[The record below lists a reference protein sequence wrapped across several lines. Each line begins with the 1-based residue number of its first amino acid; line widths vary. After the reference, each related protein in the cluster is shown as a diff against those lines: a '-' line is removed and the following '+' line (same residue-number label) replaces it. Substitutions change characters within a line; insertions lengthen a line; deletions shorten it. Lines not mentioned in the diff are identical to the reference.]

1 MYISLFILSIIFFVV
16 YFLFAITLFN
26 KNNKEKYDIRNHFPF
41 ELWIKKGE
49 DNIFVNLILWISLT
63 LFAVNYILFAIFD
76 FSILSVI
83 SAAIVLYICFSIG
96 VLFYLPLSKL
106 KERSAFSISLITMT
120 TIINAMIIWR
130 CFTLIRQYEKYLAYL
145 PLVISSLIVIIGI
158 IIIFNPKLFNFE
170 MKKDENGVMS
180 RPKYFHLAFSEWIL
194 IFISFFSQLYI
205 VITSF
210 IK

>member
-1 MYISLFILSIIFFVV
+1 MYISLFILSIIFFIV

-49 DNIFVNLILWISLT
+49 DNVFINLILWISLT
-63 LFAVNYILFAIFD
+63 LFAVNYILFAVFD

-130 CFTLIRQYEKYLAYL
+130 CFTLIRQYENYLAYL
-145 PLVISSLIVIIGI
+145 PLVISSLIVVIGI

-170 MKKDENGVMS
+170 MKKDESGVMS